1 MDLFFKWMPLLAL
14 VAQGLLAWI
23 MWSMRREF
31 VRRDDCSACAAALA
45 SRICTVEVGL
55 SSLPSAESWTKMQIA
70 LEDQRGSVR
79 VMLAKMEGQ
88 EALLKRIEH
97 PMQLLMEHHLRGRE

>member
-14 VAQGLLAWI
+14 LAQALLAWI

-31 VRRDDCSACAAALA
+31 VRRDDCVACATALA
-45 SRICTVEVGL
+45 NRVCTVEAGL
-55 SSLPSAESWTKMQIA
+55 SSMPSPESWTKMQVT

-79 VMLAKMEGQ
+79 VVLAKLEGQ